1 MGALVCG
8 ALVAGCGKDGPR
20 GSAGS
25 AGSGGSG
32 QAGSGSIGNAGSS
45 SGSAGTSTTSGEA
58 GIEMRIATPAVS
70 SGGLNQLLA
79 FAGGGAVR
87 PGLESLEYYIYSVQI
102 CESLEASGSGFSNP
116 SGCLEL
122 YSGDRSAYN
131 YDIDTTGANPP
142 DWTSLAAEA
151 RGSDL
156 GFVDLIDPN
165 ARAALGGTTTL
176 TSEHVRS
183 YHYGI
188 ITWSLPIKVK
198 ASVALSDGSVLYTHD
213 GITTYQT
220 IGADN
225 YRDYFTS
232 PSLGLDVSPAAKAV
246 VILGN
251 GGNWFK
257 FQNPLQITQADIDEK
272 RQWVLDLVFN
282 PEGIVKGFSGDG
294 TTRSNIREVS
304 EAGASLRGINV
315 PMLDL
320 APVPHRAT
328 EQVIRE
334 SYLANV
340 TVGSDIF
347 DARIELYS
355 VEGDPN
361 QSVYGVDVKS
371 LVSARGTS
379 VPPDISKISSITSE
393 TDGSLSFRSFTG
405 AAIISGFHRVAE
417 EFGTTSATLLCATH
431 GNSAAAAGGAAII
444 VNACPSANIA
454 TTFTLVGRRRL
465 DGDIPL
471 GLPVGDAGADA
482 APSDAGAIAADAAS
496 DAGG

>member
-1 MGALVCG
+1 MGALAGGV
-8 ALVAGCGKDGPR
+8 LVAGCSNSDEGAIYGVDG
-20 GSAGS
+20 GSGGFGSGLGGS
-25 AGSGGSG
+25 AGSGA
-32 QAGSGSIGNAGSS
+32 AGSGSG
-45 SGSAGTSTTSGEA
+45 GSATTSGGA
-58 GIEMRIATPAVS
+58 AIEMRIAAPAAS
-70 SGGLNQLLA
+70 SGGLTQLLA

-87 PGLESLEYYIYSVQI
+87 PGLESLEYYIFSVQI
-102 CESLEASGSGFSNP
+102 CESLEASGSGFNNP
-116 SGCLEL
+116 TGCLEL

-131 YDIDTTGANPP
+131 YDLEG
-142 DWTSLAAEA
+142 DWTALAAAA
-151 RGSDL
+151 RGSDT
-156 GFVDLIDPN
+156 GFVDLIDPS
-165 ARAALGGTTTL
+165 ARATLGGTTAL

-188 ITWSLPIKVK
+188 ITWSLPVKVK

-213 GITTYQT
+213 GSTTYQT
-220 IGADN
+220 IGVDN

-232 PSLGLDVSPAAKAV
+232 PSIGLDAAPAEKAV

-257 FQNPLQITQADIDEK
+257 FQNPLQITQEDIDEK

-304 EAGASLRGINV
+304 ETGASLRGINV

-320 APVPHRAT
+320 APVPHRAA

-334 SYLANV
+334 SYLASLS
-340 TVGSDIF
+340 VGSDLF
-347 DARIELYS
+347 DARLELYS

-379 VPPDISKISSITSE
+379 VPPDIAKISSITNE
-393 TDGSLSFRSFTG
+393 PDGSLSFRSYTG

-417 EFGTTSATLLCATH
+417 EFGTTSATLACAQH
-431 GNSAAAAGGAAII
+431 ENRAGVEGGAAI
-444 VNACPSANIA
+444 VVSTCPSANIDA
-454 TTFTLVGRRRL
+454 SFTLVGRRRL

-471 GLPVGDAGADA
+471 ALPVSDAGADA
-482 APSDAGAIAADAAS
+482 APVDAGGTAADAG